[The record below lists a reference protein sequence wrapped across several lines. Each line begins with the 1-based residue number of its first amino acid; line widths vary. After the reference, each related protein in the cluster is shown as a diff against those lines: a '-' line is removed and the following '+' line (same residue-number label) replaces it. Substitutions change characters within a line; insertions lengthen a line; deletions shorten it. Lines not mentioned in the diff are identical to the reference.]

1 MYRYVY
7 KTSILV
13 DVYGT
18 LLLRLNSGC
27 SHTFSV
33 STMNLFQP
41 SGMKERKKTPKLI
54 LRCES
59 FPPSE
64 ICSACLRSRQKNRQK
79 MDY

>member
-1 MYRYVY
+1 MYRYVD
-7 KTSILV
+7 KHSILV
-13 DVYGT
+13 YIYGT
-18 LLLRLNSGC
+18 LLLSLKSGC

-41 SGMKERKKTPKLI
+41 SGTKERKKTPKLSV
-54 LRCES
+54 RCES

-64 ICSACLRSRQKNRQK
+64 IYSAGLRSIQGKQK